1 MLFMLPGVIIR
12 LATRGAW
19 RLGLM
24 PQSTYVRDIVKALK
38 RDDLDGAVALYLLS
52 VSRRQPSNITEVAR
66 ELIEQFIDIRV
77 DKLQKRIDEIESALM
92 AGRSLRARI
101 RRAWDR
107 VAGLFGGKQSPE
119 RERESELKAE
129 LAEHRAMVEGLLS
142 IRARLTDA
150 G

>member
-1 MLFMLPGVIIR
+1 
-12 LATRGAW
+12 
-19 RLGLM
+19 M
-24 PQSTYVRDIVKALK
+24 PQSTYLRDIVKALK

-107 VAGLFGGKQSPE
+107 VAGLFGGETVSREGKGE
-119 RERESELKAE
+119 RAQGRAGR
-129 LAEHRAMVEGLLS
+129 AQGDGGGAIEHQGTAY
-142 IRARLTDA
+142 
-150 G
+150 